1 MCSEKY
7 MNKVLYSLTLEKRK
21 RKLCTKYHIPWLF
34 TMKIYCTA
42 TLWANNMRLSK
53 PKDII
58 TKVEILVTWSKSF
71 N

>member
-1 MCSEKY
+1 

-21 RKLCTKYHIPWLF
+21 IKLYTKYHIPWLF

-42 TLWANNMRLSK
+42 TLWASNLRLSK

-58 TKVEILVTWSKSF
+58 TNDEILDTWSKSL